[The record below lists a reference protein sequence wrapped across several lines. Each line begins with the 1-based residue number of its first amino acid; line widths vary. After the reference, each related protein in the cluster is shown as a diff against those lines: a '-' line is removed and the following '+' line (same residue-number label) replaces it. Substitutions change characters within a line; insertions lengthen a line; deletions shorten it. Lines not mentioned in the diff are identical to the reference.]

1 MEELR
6 EELPVYAKED
16 RELFR
21 AKVHGVKSASRQIKK
36 EYLSEYAEVIEMAA
50 IVGNQKY
57 IDRHIEEL
65 LSCMDDALEEVRAEL
80 SYMQDA
86 LAKTEKESEQKK
98 VMSRD
103 KRQYLW
109 QEIKEAFAS
118 YDTGS
123 IERGLETLGQIAL
136 PESEQAA
143 YEQIHAYFM
152 DFAYEEGETYL
163 EEFLQ
168 KLDIESR
175 S

>member
-1 MEELR
+1 MFRFKNTLEELLPKEKQTPVVLRDNAGQAHHIEIYARALQTYLDEMEELR

-36 EYLSEYAEVIEMAA
+36 EYLSEYAEVLEMAA

-98 VMSRD
+98 VMSQ
-103 KRQYLW
+103 RQKAVSLAGD
-109 QEIKEAFAS
+109 QGGFC
-118 YDTGS
+118 
-123 IERGLETLGQIAL
+123 
-136 PESEQAA
+136 
-143 YEQIHAYFM
+143 
-152 DFAYEEGETYL
+152 
-163 EEFLQ
+163 FL
-168 KLDIESR
+168 
-175 S
+175 